1 MRIEVVFAL
10 PERQVLLAPEL
21 PDGAT
26 VADAIAMS
34 GIARHFPECNLDEL
48 QAGIWGQPVDRERV
62 VRKGDRIELF
72 RALEMDPR
80 EARRLKAGI

>member
-10 PERQVLLAPEL
+10 PGRQVLLASEV

-34 GIARHFPECNLDEL
+34 GIARQFPECDLDEL
-48 QAGIWGQPVDRERV
+48 QAGVWGQPVKRERV
-62 VRKGDRIELF
+62 VRNGDRIELF

>member
-10 PERQVLLAPEL
+10 PERQVLLEREVPECT
-21 PDGAT
+21 T
-26 VADAIAMS
+26 VADAIALS
-34 GIARHFPECNLDEL
+34 GIARHFPECDLDAL
-48 QAGIWGQPVDRERV
+48 PAGIWGHPVDRNRV
-62 VRKGDRIELF
+62 VREGDRIELF